1 MLRTA
6 DLRRRRLCRWHA
18 CKQQG
23 SNTGPSDSFPPNPP
37 SVIKVSRLQR
47 AMGFAGDRRRAH
59 FSHGTCVSRIPGQCR
74 LPIGIAA
81 SRTLESGRA
90 WGPIQTCNAPGTQ
103 HLIKSRTR
111 TDARTMVLRRHNPGE
126 NTTFSGTV
134 GPPREPGHCAGN
146 TVLFRCGITSERRA
160 PTFRSGPA
168 LLVPSPSPRGR
179 NPGARPPVPA
189 VRRMSPV
196 FRDQLTNRT
205 LFCEP

>member
-47 AMGFAGDRRRAH
+47 AMGFAGDRRRARSAMEPV
-59 FSHGTCVSRIPGQCR
+59 FQESQGNAVSPSA
-74 LPIGIAA
+74 LPHRGRSSPAA
-81 SRTLESGRA
+81 LG
-90 WGPIQTCNAPGTQ
+90 GPIQTCNAPRTQ
-103 HLIKSRTR
+103 HLSKSRTR
-111 TDARTMVLRRHNPGE
+111 ADARTMVLRRHNPGE

-146 TVLFRCGITSERRA
+146 TVLFRCGISSERRA

-189 VRRMSPV
+189 V
-196 FRDQLTNRT
+196 
-205 LFCEP
+205 